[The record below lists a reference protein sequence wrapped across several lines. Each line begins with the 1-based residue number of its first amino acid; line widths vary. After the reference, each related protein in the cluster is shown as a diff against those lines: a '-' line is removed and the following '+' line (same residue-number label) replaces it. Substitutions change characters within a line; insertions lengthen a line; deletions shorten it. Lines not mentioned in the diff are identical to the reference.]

1 MLISKTPAMKD
12 KGGVFMG
19 NALARKTNFA
29 RVLGQTEK
37 VAEYDA
43 AAKKLLANIMIC
55 FPW

>member
-1 MLISKTPAMKD
+1 MKD
-12 KGGVFMG
+12 QGGVFMG